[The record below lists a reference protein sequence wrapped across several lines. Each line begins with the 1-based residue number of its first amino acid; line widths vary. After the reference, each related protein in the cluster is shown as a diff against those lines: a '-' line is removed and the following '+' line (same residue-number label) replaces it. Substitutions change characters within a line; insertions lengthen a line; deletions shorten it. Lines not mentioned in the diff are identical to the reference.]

1 METDERQ
8 TEDERKEEEH
18 MIEVGIDFDFDR
30 FDIDRWEEEWGWGT
44 SRRICV
50 VANIY
55 NFYIY

>member
-30 FDIDRWEEEWGWGT
+30 FDIDR
-44 SRRICV
+44 
-50 VANIY
+50 
-55 NFYIY
+55 